1 MLFIIIKGISFSF
14 HMCLTLTYYWQEMP
28 EELTLWTDSDWAS
41 CPKTRRS
48 TSGGVALHGKHL
60 IRSWSTTQRSIALS
74 SGEAELYAA
83 SKGGARTIA
92 LNRILK
98 ELGCEVKQVRLK
110 LDANATKGA
119 LAKVGSGRMKHIE
132 THELWIQE
140 KVHTGEFVLEKVP
153 RASNAADMFTHAWK
167 AA

>member
-1 MLFIIIKGISFSF
+1 
-14 HMCLTLTYYWQEMP
+14 MP
-28 EELTLWTDSDWAS
+28 DELTWWTESDWAS
-41 CPKTRRS
+41 CTKTCRS
-48 TSGGVALHGKHL
+48 TSGGVAKHAKHL
-60 IRSWSTTQRSIALS
+60 SRSWSTTQRAIALS

-98 ELGCEVKQVRLK
+98 ELGGDMKQVRLK

-140 KVHTGEFVLEKVP
+140 KVRTGEIRLEKIP
-153 RASNAADMFTHAWK
+153 RQVNCVDMFTHSWK
-167 AA
+167 AKEGGIV